1 MSFINKVVIITGA
14 GSGIGKASAIKF
26 AKLSATLS
34 LIDINED
41 NLNKVT
47 EECRNLSEAKVLEVV
62 ADISKD
68 VDVKR
73 SVENTIEEFG
83 RIDVLV
89 NCAGIFGDKG
99 ILDSDLLSVIDKVMS
114 VNLRA
119 TIAMIHYA
127 APALIESKGCVINTA
142 SVMAKLVCKGAIP
155 YNLSKAAV
163 VYFTKHVAMDL
174 ADKGV
179 RVNSISPG
187 PVETNIALHAGI
199 SQEVND
205 AVFASY
211 AKFVPLQHN
220 IEATEVAE
228 MAVYLASDKARSITG
243 SDFVI
248 DSGLALSGL
257 ASGNMLL

>member
-14 GSGIGKASAIKF
+14 GSGIGKANAIQF

-34 LIDINED
+34 LVDINAD
-41 NLNKVT
+41 NLHKVA
-47 EECRNLSEAKVLEVV
+47 EECRNLSEVKVLEVV
-62 ADISKD
+62 ADLSKD
-68 VDVKR
+68 VDVKQA
-73 SVENTIEEFG
+73 VDNTIKEFG
-83 RIDVLV
+83 QIDVLV

-99 ILDSDLLSVIDKVMS
+99 ILDSDLLSVLDKVMS
-114 VNLRA
+114 VNLRS

-142 SVMAKLVCKGAIP
+142 SVMARMVCKGAIP

-163 VYFTKHVAMDL
+163 IYFTKHVAMDL

-187 PVETNIALHAGI
+187 PVETNILLNSGK
-199 SQEVND
+199 SQEEND
-205 AVFASY
+205 GVFALY
-211 AKFVPLQHN
+211 AKSVPLQHN
-220 IEATEVAE
+220 IDANEIAE
-228 MAVYLASDKARSITG
+228 MAVYLASDKAKSITG
-243 SDFVI
+243 SDFLI

-257 ASGNMLL
+257 PSGKMLL